1 MKILKLLIKIL
12 SFFNCPKM
20 TYNMSSGTLIVTY
33 RTVIIHNMALL
44 ANEQWN
50 SQLQNPELGKDN
62 KLLSIFVKKI
72 KLYLHI
78 VDALSATDIGWSQFT
93 A

>member
-1 MKILKLLIKIL
+1 
-12 SFFNCPKM
+12 
-20 TYNMSSGTLIVTY
+20 
-33 RTVIIHNMALL
+33 MALL

-62 KLLSIFVKKI
+62 KLLSIFVKKKI